1 MPLTREQTSELES
14 LIRARREA
22 LDAEIRGEVS
32 RSRDESYGA
41 LAGPVTDSADE
52 ATADLLSDIDQAEVT
67 RDLAEV
73 RALEAAQERLA
84 AGRYGSCEV
93 CGADIEFE
101 RLRANPAA
109 LRCIACQR
117 VHEKTYAHP
126 AEPKL

>member
-1 MPLTREQTSELES
+1 MPLTPEQTIELES

-32 RSRDESYGA
+32 RSRDESFGA

-93 CGADIEFE
+93 CGAEIEFE

-109 LRCIACQR
+109 LRCVACQR
-117 VHEKTYAHP
+117 VREKTYAHP